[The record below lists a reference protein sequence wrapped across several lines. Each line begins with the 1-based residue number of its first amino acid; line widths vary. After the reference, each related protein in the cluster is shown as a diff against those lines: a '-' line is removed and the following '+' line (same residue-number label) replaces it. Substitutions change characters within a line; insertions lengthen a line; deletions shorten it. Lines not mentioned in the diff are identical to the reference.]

1 MDFNFLE
8 QKILSSRCLRS
19 SVPMDQ
25 EEFLFTIEKMLY
37 DSDESASN
45 IYGAIAYILYFS
57 KSSKL
62 DYNLN
67 AYTEVFKVMSKHSII
82 RYIVELLMDH
92 EESFNNVIEALLSFA
107 SINKDEKLIEKLILL
122 WV

>member
-1 MDFNFLE
+1 MDFNFIE
-8 QKILSSRCLRS
+8 QRVLSSKRLRS
-19 SVPMDQ
+19 SVPMNQ

-45 IYGAIAYILYFS
+45 IYGVIAYILYYT

-67 AYTEVFKVMSKHSII
+67 AYTKVFEVMSKHDII
-82 RYIVELLMDH
+82 RYIVELIIDH
-92 EESFNNVIEALLSFA
+92 EECFDNVIEALLSFA
-107 SINKDEKLIEKLILL
+107 LINKSEELVEKLILL
-122 WV
+122 W